1 MEPVALA
8 LLTQRPPPLQLN
20 FMSDPVQLLL
30 AVMQPEVLVEALK
43 HRPQVTLL
51 VTSPPVHMLNQPLV
65 GACEE
70 LAATLHAGKSDHGK
84 PSAVIDPADVF
95 EAQKFESL
103 RPPTVPGSGGAG
115 GKAWP
120 ERRAASIGGNSMAC
134 RSKY

>member
-1 MEPVALA
+1 MVSMELVAQAVLQQ
-8 LLTQRPPPLQLN
+8 LPPPLQLN
-20 FMSDPVQLLL
+20 FMAEPVQLLR

-95 EAQKFESL
+95 EAHKFETL
-103 RPPTVPGSGGAG
+103 RHPPV
-115 GKAWP
+115 
-120 ERRAASIGGNSMAC
+120 RRAALGG
-134 RSKY
+134 